1 MHLDCTLPTLLQVQ
15 EGIKTRISSYNKIID
30 DQLAVAREKFAQDS
44 IASRRADKVA
54 AKKVPQRK
62 LTMQKVAKRK
72 FNDKKASPHPAV
84 ALMNDEGAM
93 AKIREQYKES
103 YLKDWRPGKCQRFS
117 SDQVA
122 ILKEY
127 FEQDHDWD
135 FQKKMVIA
143 KTIGLN
149 LGQVK
154 KWNYD
159 EKSRRGMPY
168 SAREKKI

>member
-1 MHLDCTLPTLLQVQ
+1 MKKDA
-15 EGIKTRISSYNKIID
+15 ERKI
-30 DQLAVAREKFAQDS
+30 
-44 IASRRADKVA
+44 
-54 AKKVPQRK
+54 
-62 LTMQKVAKRK
+62 
-72 FNDKKASPHPAV
+72 DKKQASPHPAV

-103 YLKDWRPGKCQRFS
+103 YLKDWRLGKKSRFS

-122 ILKEY
+122 ILTEY
-127 FEQDHDWD
+127 FEQDYDWD

-168 SAREKKI
+168 AARKKQI